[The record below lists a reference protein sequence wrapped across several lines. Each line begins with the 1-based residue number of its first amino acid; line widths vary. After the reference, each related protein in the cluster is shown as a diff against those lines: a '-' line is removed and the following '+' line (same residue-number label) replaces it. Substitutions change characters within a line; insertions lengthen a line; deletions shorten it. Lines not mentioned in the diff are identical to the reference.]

1 MAIPAWYAF
10 PTDIVQSTREDTL
23 AMGLNIDDIPFG
35 WVRKELRLVQPLQRG
50 ATGKAVQRVQ
60 EWLTLNGIAV
70 VVDGQ
75 FGPATGY
82 AVGRFQTRRGL
93 PKSGVVDTATFDE
106 LTEPLHRALAP
117 PSTVP
122 GGFSSGVANAA
133 RQHLRE
139 RPREV
144 GGGNRGPWVRVYM
157 EGADGPGFLWCA
169 GFVSFLVRQAA
180 WQAGVELPMRPTFS
194 CDVISQDA
202 LTEGRFI
209 SETDSAAALD
219 DLPRGSFF
227 VQRRSPTDWTHV
239 GIVVA
244 AVDEI
249 IETIEGNTNEGGT
262 REGYEVCR
270 RIRNLKNKDFV
281 TLEG

>member
-1 MAIPAWYAF
+1 M
-10 PTDIVQSTREDTL
+10 S
-23 AMGLNIDDIPFG
+23 LNIDDIPFS
-35 WVRKELRLVQPLQRG
+35 WVRRELRLDRPIERG
-50 ATGKAVQRVQ
+50 ATGMAVQRVQ

-70 VVDGQ
+70 VVDRQ
-75 FGPATGY
+75 FGPATEY

-93 PKSGVVDTATFDE
+93 PKTGSVDAATFDE
-106 LTEPLHRALAP
+106 LARRLRRALTP
-117 PSTVP
+117 PSPAPADV
-122 GGFSSGVANAA
+122 SSGVVGAA

-157 EGADGPGFLWCA
+157 EGNDGPSFLWCA
-169 GFVSFLVRQAA
+169 GFASFMARQAA
-180 WQAGVELPMRPTFS
+180 WHAGLALPMRPTFS
-194 CDVISQDA
+194 CDVISNDA
-202 LTEGRFI
+202 QTEGRFI
-209 SETDSAAALD
+209 AESEIAGGAVGMN

-227 VQRRSPTDWTHV
+227 VQRRSPTDWNHI

-249 IETIEGNTNEGGT
+249 IETIEGNTNEGGS

-270 RIRNLKNKDFV
+270 RIRNLKGKDFV

>member
-1 MAIPAWYAF
+1 
-10 PTDIVQSTREDTL
+10 
-23 AMGLNIDDIPFG
+23 MGLDIDDIPFS
-35 WVRKELRLVQPLQRG
+35 WVRKELRLVQPLERG
-50 ATGKAVQRVQ
+50 AGGMAVQRVQ

-75 FGPATGY
+75 FGPATQY

-93 PKSGVVDTATFDE
+93 PKTGVVDSGTFEE
-106 LTEPLHRALAP
+106 LTAPLHRALAP
-117 PSTVP
+117 PTAPPAGIS
-122 GGFSSGVANAA
+122 GGVVSAS

-157 EGADGPGFLWCA
+157 EGNDGPSFLWCA
-169 GFVSFLVRQAA
+169 GFASFMARQAA
-180 WQAGVELPMRPTFS
+180 WHGGVQLPIRPTFS
-194 CDVISQDA
+194 CDVVSRDA
-202 LTEGRFI
+202 QAEGRFVA
-209 SETDSAAALD
+209 ETEIAGGAVTMD

-227 VQRRSPTDWTHV
+227 VQRRSPTDWNHI

-249 IETIEGNTNEGGT
+249 IETIEGNTNEGGS

-270 RIRNLKNKDFV
+270 RIRNLEGKDFV
-281 TLEG
+281 TLE